1 MIGSGAKQKMG
12 FITHCLFVALLSQI
26 VKSTFKNIGVS
37 VEDFYI
43 PGDIN
48 IAYIDSYYSYSS
60 VTKQCDKQILFT
72 HQAAE
77 AAQYRI
83 REVNQDESILPNISL
98 GMVFLTDCW
107 EVQTAIFQAT
117 KLLPTKS
124 LKKKCCLNKD
134 GNATAKH
141 LYSVV
146 AALSSRYSSQCI
158 PTSRL
163 LSMYEIPHISTL
175 ATSDTLS
182 DKTQFEYF
190 SRIVPPDRLQTQAII
205 DLLIGFNWTYVSMIG
220 QSTDYSRNGI
230 ARLKQLADEN
240 GICIA
245 YFVEITPDYEDED
258 YDNIIRQL
266 RTNYKAHIVVIFID
280 QTTEIMAAVKRQ
292 KAEGDFIFVGGDT
305 LVFQSNIMINSI
317 IVYFSLQQSNSY
329 NEFEKYYDALFPWYF
344 LNKPSFFETTIQSDL
359 AKSECN
365 ISLPKGTNGSCLN
378 YERMD
383 QLPGYKL
390 STYYRRIIDGLNI
403 FISSLDALIRQN
415 CPSAFL
421 DKSSL
426 RTCIRG
432 PELLKIV
439 RSSSFMGYAGKVQFD
454 EHGDGMTDYDFWQ
467 HRPDG
472 KGGYETVV
480 IGQWLFKEKK
490 LVFNM
495 DAVNWFK
502 LNTNLHPIAT
512 QLPESVCAKPCQ
524 AGEFYIPG
532 ELKCCWECRPCR
544 DNEVVRDDFRGC
556 IQCPVLTWPDQANF
570 TACVPIPPT
579 YLHWLDP
586 IALGLMTLSG
596 AGLLTTMAIILIFIK
611 YSKKKVVKGS
621 SVEQMATIIIA
632 LLMSYANAILFIEKP
647 SWIVCKVQYYSY
659 HLSCSLTFVPLFLK
673 TTRLYR
679 IFAAAERCQQE
690 IKYVS
695 STALRAFSI
704 ILITCIVSI
713 CQLYQVLKHICKFV
727 SRIKQYPSLTERGK
741 YYLLQLSKMKYITN
755 NI

>member
-1 MIGSGAKQKMG
+1 MR
-12 FITHCLFVALLSQI
+12 FVTHCLFTGLLCQI
-26 VKSTFKNIGVS
+26 VRSTFRNIAS

-48 IAYIDSYYSYSS
+48 IAYIDNYLTYSS
-60 VTKQCDKQILFT
+60 LTKQCDKEDLMPF
-72 HQAAE
+72 QAAE
-77 AAQYRI
+77 AVQFRI
-83 REVNQDESILPNISL
+83 RQVNQDASVLPNISL

-107 EVQTAIFQAT
+107 DIQTAIFQAT
-117 KLLPTKS
+117 KLLPTKG
-124 LKKKCCLNKD
+124 LIKNCCFNKD
-134 GNATAKH
+134 GNATATQNS
-141 LYSVV
+141 YSV
-146 AALSSRYSSQCI
+146 AAAIISFSSGLCI
-158 PTSRL
+158 PISRL
-163 LSMYEIPHISTL
+163 LSMYKIPHISTL

-182 DKTQFEYF
+182 DKTEFEYF
-190 SRIVPPDRLQTQAII
+190 SRTVPPDRLQTQAII
-205 DLLIGFNWTYVSMIG
+205 DLLIAFNWTYVSMIG
-220 QSTDYSRNGI
+220 MSSDYSRNGI
-230 ARLKQLADEN
+230 ARLKQLAEES

-266 RTNYKAHIVVIFID
+266 RIKNKAHVVVMFTD
-280 QTTEIMAAVKRQ
+280 TPHETWLAVKRQ
-292 KAEGDFIFVGGDT
+292 GAEGEFVFVGGDGIS
-305 LVFQSNIMINSI
+305 LEYEKEAINSI
-317 IVYFSLQQSNSY
+317 GLYFSFQQSHPY
-329 NEFEKYYDALFPWYF
+329 NEFEKYYDALFPWSF
-344 LNKPSFFETTIQSDL
+344 LDEPSFFETTTQSDL
-359 AKSECN
+359 AKSECS
-365 ISLPKGTNGSCLN
+365 ITLPKGLNRSCFN

-383 QLPGYKL
+383 QLPGYELYK
-390 STYYRRIIDGLNI
+390 YHREIIDGLNI
-403 FISSLDALIRQN
+403 FISSLDALIRRN

-426 RTCIRG
+426 KTCIRG
-432 PELLKIV
+432 QDLLKIV
-439 RSSSFMGYAGKVQFD
+439 RSSSSMGYAGKIQFD
-454 EHGDGMTDYDFWQ
+454 EQGDGTKDYDIWQ
-467 HRPDG
+467 RQPDG

-480 IGQWLFKEKK
+480 IGQWLHEEKK
-490 LVFNM
+490 LALNM
-495 DAVNWFK
+495 ETVKWFM
-502 LNTNLHPIAT
+502 LDTTLHPIAT
-512 QLPESVCAKPCQ
+512 QLPESVCAMPCQ

-544 DNEVVRDDFRGC
+544 DNEIVRDDFRGC

-611 YSKKKVVKGS
+611 YRKKKVVKGS

-632 LLMSYANAILFIEKP
+632 LLMSYANAILFIEEP

-695 STALRAFSI
+695 STALRAFSM
-704 ILITCIVSI
+704 ILITCVVSI
-713 CQLYQVLKHICKFV
+713 F
-727 SRIKQYPSLTERGK
+727 YPVTSIS
-741 YYLLQLSKMKYITN
+741 Y
-755 NI
+755 

>member
-1 MIGSGAKQKMG
+1 MG
-12 FITHCLFVALLSQI
+12 LLCKK
-26 VKSTFKNIGVS
+26 VNSTFRNIGVS
-37 VEDFYI
+37 VEDLYI

-48 IAYIDSYYSYSS
+48 IAFIGSFYIYSS
-60 VTKQCDKQILFT
+60 VTNQCDKENQNRLK
-72 HQAAE
+72 AAE
-77 AAQYRI
+77 AVRYRI
-83 REVNQDESILPNISL
+83 RQVNQDASVLPNISL
-98 GMVFLTDCW
+98 GMVFLTDCRDI
-107 EVQTAIFQAT
+107 QTTIFQAT
-117 KLLPTKS
+117 KLLPTKG
-124 LKKKCCLNKD
+124 LKTYDNITATKD
-134 GNATAKH
+134 S
-141 LYSVV
+141 YSVA
-146 AALSSRYSSQCI
+146 AALISTRSSLCI
-158 PTSRL
+158 PISRL
-163 LSMYEIPHISTL
+163 LGMYKIPHISTW

-182 DKTQFEYF
+182 DKTEFEYF
-190 SRIVPPDRLQTQAII
+190 SRTVPPDRLQTQAII
-205 DLLIGFNWTYVSMIG
+205 DILIAFNWTYVSMIG
-220 QSTDYSRNGI
+220 ESNNYSRNGI
-230 ARLKQLADEN
+230 ARLQQLAEQI

-245 YFVEITPDYEDED
+245 YLVEITPDYEDED
-258 YDNIIRQL
+258 YDNVIMQL
-266 RTNYKAHIVVIFID
+266 RKNHKAHIVVAFVVTSSTIWS
-280 QTTEIMAAVKRQ
+280 AVKRQ
-292 KAEGDFIFVGGDT
+292 KAEGEFIFIGGDGIS
-305 LVFQSNIMINSI
+305 LEFDEAINSMQ
-317 IVYFSLQQSNSY
+317 VLFSTQQSDSY
-329 NEFEKYYDALFPWYF
+329 KEFEKYYDALFPWSF
-344 LNKPSFFETTIQSDL
+344 LNTSSFSDTAIQSDL
-359 AKSECN
+359 AKFECN
-365 ISLPKGTNGSCLN
+365 ITLPKGLNGSCFN

-383 QLPGYKL
+383 QLPGYRNHDFHNK
-390 STYYRRIIDGLNI
+390 IIDVLNL
-403 FISSLDALIRQN
+403 FIGSLDALIQQN

-432 PELLKIV
+432 PDLLKIV

-454 EHGDGMTDYDFWQ
+454 KHGDGIKDYKILQ
-467 HRPDG
+467 CQPDG
-472 KGGYETVV
+472 NGGYESVV
-480 IGQWLFKEKK
+480 IGQWHYEEEK
-490 LVFNM
+490 LVLNMETVKWSTFN
-495 DAVNWFK
+495 K
-502 LNTNLHPIAT
+502 TLHSAAT

-544 DNEVVRDDFRGC
+544 DNEIVRDDFRGC

-596 AGLLTTMAIILIFIK
+596 AGLLTTMAIILIFFK
-611 YSKKKVVKGS
+611 YRKKKVVKGP

-704 ILITCIVSI
+704 ILITCVVSI
-713 CQLYQVLKHICKFV
+713 FYPV
-727 SRIKQYPSLTERGK
+727 SSTSY
-741 YYLLQLSKMKYITN
+741 
-755 NI
+755 